1 MKFTKKKPPAKK
13 LVLPGKPAEDSMDKK
28 LTPEL
33 AKKIRKKASIILG
46 AGTEF

>member
-1 MKFTKKKPPAKK
+1 MKFDKKKPPSKK
-13 LVLPGKPAEDSMDKK
+13 LALPGKPEDSMDKK